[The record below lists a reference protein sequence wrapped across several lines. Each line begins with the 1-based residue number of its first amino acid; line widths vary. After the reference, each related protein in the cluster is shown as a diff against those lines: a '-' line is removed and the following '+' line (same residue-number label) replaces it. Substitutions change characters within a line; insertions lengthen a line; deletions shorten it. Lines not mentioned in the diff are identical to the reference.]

1 MTDLPDNLDPAT
13 DETNLS
19 AEVEAEDD
27 VAEHVYL
34 TIKRQLPNPRLDKY
48 LHHRF
53 PDFSRNI
60 IQRLIKE
67 QAVTINGKPTKSSYQ
82 LKLHDRI
89 DILLP
94 PREPDTIEPEKMYLD
109 ILYEDD
115 HILAVNKPAYIVVHP
130 ARGNKGGT
138 LVNGLAWYSNSL
150 STVNQ
155 NFRPGIVHRL
165 DRNTTGVMVIA
176 KTDTAHWR
184 LAHQFEHRQTAKQYL
199 AFVQGTMEFQ
209 SDVIDMPLGRH
220 PKVREKYAIQP
231 NSGKEAV
238 TLYEVVK
245 QFRGYALVRLKP
257 KTGRTHQLRVH
268 LSAIKHP
275 IVADLMY
282 GGKYVTLAQ
291 LADGA
296 PLPMQDEPGGDLLPD
311 QIVIDRQALHAA
323 VLELRHPISAQ
334 PIRFE
339 APLPPDM
346 QRLLHLLEKYRN
358 T

>member
-1 MTDLPDNLDPAT
+1 MTEEPNSLDQPL
-13 DETNLS
+13 ET
-19 AEVEAEDD
+19 EPEEDGGQH
-27 VAEHVYL
+27 ACL
-34 TIKRQLPNPRLDKY
+34 IIRRQLPNPRLDKY

-67 QAVTINGKPTKSSYQ
+67 EAVTINGRPTKSSYQ

-89 DILLP
+89 DLLLP
-94 PREPDTIEPEKMYLD
+94 PPEPDTIEPEEMPLD

-115 HILAVNKPAYIVVHP
+115 QIIALNKPAYLVVHP
-130 ARGNKGGT
+130 ARGNRGGT

-155 NFRPGIVHRL
+155 SFRPGIVHRL

-176 KTDTAHWR
+176 RTDTAHWR
-184 LAHQFEHRQTAKQYL
+184 LAHQFEHRQTHKEYL
-199 AFVQGTMEFQ
+199 AIVQGTMEFR

-220 PKVREKYAIQP
+220 PKVREKYAVQP
-231 NSGKEAV
+231 DTGKEAQ
-238 TLYEVVK
+238 TQYEVER

-268 LSAIKHP
+268 LSTIKHP

-282 GGKYVTLAQ
+282 GGKYVTLEQ
-291 LADGA
+291 LADGR
-296 PLPMQDEPGGDLLPD
+296 PLPGPGEPGGDLKPD
-311 QIVIDRQALHAA
+311 DLVIDRQALHAA
-323 VLELRHPISAQ
+323 SLELRHPITAE
-334 PIRFE
+334 PMRFE

-346 QRLLHLLEKYRN
+346 QRMLSLLEKYRGGS
-358 T
+358 